1 MTRLFVSYSHVDEAY
16 RKRLGTALALLKRQ
30 GLVDVWTDREILPGE
45 EIDPRIAA
53 ELDRADVVLLLVSPE
68 FIESDYCYEKE
79 MARALERHRAGKAV
93 VIPLILRPCSWKH
106 TSLGGLLAIPRD
118 GTPVSKFADPN
129 DAWHDVETEIR
140 RLIEARRIKR
150 GGGGSRTPAGT
161 TPPAAPA
168 RASAALKLRRSFGD
182 AERDDFIYEAFD
194 AIADFFAASLQ
205 ALERANADVKARF
218 RRKNAEE
225 FTATVYHDGKER
237 AACRSVPRQAV
248 PIDENLFLVR
258 SGWRGHAIQP
268 KPFRGRRRLRIATAA
283 ARHDEF
289 RQRRPRVAHGGG
301 SRGLPMAPAAS
312 APLALRTHAE
322 VD

>member
-53 ELDRADVVLLLVSPE
+53 ELDRADVILLLVSPE

-118 GTPVSKFADPN
+118 GTPVSKFADPD

-140 RLIEARRIKR
+140 RLIEAPRAKR

-194 AIADFFAASLQ
+194 TIADSFDASLQ

-225 FTATVYHDGKER
+225 FTATVYRDGKER
-237 AACRSVPRQAV
+237 AACRVFRAKQ
-248 PIDENLFLVR
+248 FR
-258 SGWRGHAIQP
+258 STEIYFSYDAAGAGMQYNESLSAADDGFELRLQP
-268 KPFRGRRRLRIATAA
+268 LGMTNFGKG
-283 ARHDEF
+283 D
-289 RQRRPRVAHGGG
+289 
-301 SRGLPMAPAAS
+301 RGLLTAEEAADYLWRLLLQRLLS
-312 APLALRTHAE
+312 
-322 VD
+322 